1 MRTILLS
8 IGIISILFH
17 GCASNLTV
25 AELEEK
31 YGLHSPVIK
40 SHFASDTAR
49 NGDIWRVYFSAYDPD
64 GDMEFIATTI
74 DQTGVVY
81 EPELIAINKN
91 NREAVTGYV
100 YLHIP
105 VAGIWFQK
113 ITLALSILD
122 KANHKSDTVFFPLH
136 ISNKRVKLLP
146 PEFGEDFE
154 NPLGWIPTR
163 LTSPHYEYYD
173 SEINGGPPRGIL
185 LR

>member
-1 MRTILLS
+1 M
-8 IGIISILFH
+8 GIISILFY
-17 GCASNLTV
+17 GCTSTLTV

-31 YGLHSPVIK
+31 YGIHKPVIK
-40 SHFASDTAR
+40 SYFASDTAR
-49 NGDIWRVYFSAYDPD
+49 NGDIWRVYFSACDPD
-64 GDMEFIATTI
+64 GDMEFIAITI

-91 NREAVTGYV
+91 NREIVTGYV

-136 ISNKRVKLLP
+136 ISNKRVKPLP

-173 SEINGGPPRGIL
+173 SEIGGGPPGGIL